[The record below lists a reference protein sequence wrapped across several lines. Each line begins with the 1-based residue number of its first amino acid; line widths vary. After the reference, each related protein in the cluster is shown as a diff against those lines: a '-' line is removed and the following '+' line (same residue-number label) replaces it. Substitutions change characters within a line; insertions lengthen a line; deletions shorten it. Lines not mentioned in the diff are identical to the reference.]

1 VEQRKSDIKEE
12 NHIALAEVSF
22 SFFLSVASFENKNR
36 AAQLQPKIRRW
47 TLVFLSKPLCPAPSA
62 SEYYRLWMDIG

>member
-1 VEQRKSDIKEE
+1 VEQRKSEE

-36 AAQLQPKIRRW
+36 AALLQPKIRRW
-47 TLVFLSKPLCPAPSA
+47 TLVFLSKPCPAPSA
-62 SEYYRLWMDIG
+62 SEYYRLWVVIG